1 MRRKEARVEVRM
13 TEHEK
18 EALKRKAAKNGMT
31 VSEYARTL
39 LANSDDATIRVI
51 DTEPLRKA
59 AHELAKQGTNL
70 NQFMRFLNTYGSNAL
85 DHEEAKA
92 VLGKEVAA
100 FSEIMEALAALRRE
114 ADRNNVHLKSR
125 ISTMPKTTDE
135 GKERVDGQASP
146 STLNQVWSSV
156 STVASIPPSVNES
169 A

>member
-31 VSEYARTL
+31 VSDYARTL

-100 FSEIMEALAALRRE
+100 FSEIMEALAALRRKPTGTTSI
-114 ADRNNVHLKSR
+114 LKSR

-135 GKERVDGQASP
+135 GKERVDGRACP